1 MHRSLQVQILSWL
14 AALATLG
21 AATHPTFDTIL
32 FATAFVV
39 GTLMMHVRERLE
51 HPETR
56 RAQRVGHFLGRLLG
70 ASAAWAVVV
79 VRHWTTLGQRFPARL
94 STAMLVAAA
103 VIPTGIVVIEG
114 VQTLLTR
121 GKKVRAA
128 REEG

>member
-21 AATHPTFDTIL
+21 AATRPTFDTIL

-56 RAQRVGHFLGRLLG
+56 KASQVGRAFGRVLG
-70 ASAAWAVVV
+70 ASAAWGAVAL
-79 VRHWTTLGQRFPARL
+79 RHYSALGHRFPTRL
-94 STAMLVAAA
+94 STAMLIAAA
-103 VIPTGIVVIEG
+103 VVPTGIALVEG
-114 VQTLLTR
+114 ALALIAR
-121 GKKVRAA
+121 RARPRSA
-128 REEG
+128 PEES

>member
-21 AATHPTFDTIL
+21 AATRPTFDTIL

-56 RAQRVGHFLGRLLG
+56 HAQRFGHLAGRVLG
-70 ASAAWAVVV
+70 ASAAWGVVA
-79 VRHWTTLGQRFPARL
+79 VRHFTTLGQRFPHRL
-94 STAMLVAAA
+94 STPMLIAAA
-103 VIPTGIVVIEG
+103 VIPTGIIVIEAAG
-114 VQTLLTR
+114 TFFLR
-121 GKKVRAA
+121 GKKVRPA
-128 REEG
+128 RDEG